1 MKLDLFLTCILYSK
15 TVAERLGIHRPA
27 LRKIQ
32 LSLTNKQTNKQA
44 NKQNQKKKKTPKTK
58 ESLDMLLNDG
68 RVFPIKDMS
77 FQFSDITVWCRIL

>member
-15 TVAERLGIHRPA
+15 TVGERVGIHRPA

-32 LSLTNKQTNKQA
+32 LSLTNKQTNKQT
-44 NKQNQKKKKTPKTK
+44 KPKKTPKTK

-77 FQFSDITVWCRIL
+77 VQISDITVWCRIL